1 MAALL
6 RRWICWVSVGELAGF
21 CVPTAAASLLTDL
34 PPVAL
39 LGVMVVAGAV
49 EGTVLG
55 WTQARV
61 LREAVPAASGHR
73 WVTLTAAAAAL
84 AWFCGM
90 LAPTTFETWRHWPVP
105 VQIALGLVLGS
116 VLLTS
121 IGTAQWLEL
130 RRHVQHAGR
139 WVGAS
144 ALAWALGLGAFSA
157 VSTPLWQPGQ
167 STALIIVIGLLGGA
181 AMAVTMA
188 VTTGLVLRRLLV
200 PPTASRS
207 RRPPASTRS
216 VATGT
221 IR

>member
-1 MAALL
+1 M
-6 RRWICWVSVGELAGF
+6 R
-21 CVPTAAASLLTDL
+21 
-34 PPVAL
+34 
-39 LGVMVVAGAV
+39 
-49 EGTVLG
+49 
-55 WTQARV
+55 
-61 LREAVPAASGHR
+61 
-73 WVTLTAAAAAL
+73 
-84 AWFCGM
+84 
-90 LAPTTFETWRHWPVP
+90 
-105 VQIALGLVLGS
+105 
-116 VLLTS
+116 
-121 IGTAQWLEL
+121 
-130 RRHVQHAGR
+130 HAGR

-200 PPTASRS
+200 PQTASLS
-207 RRPPASTRS
+207 RRLPAQIRS